1 MLSSLLIPLTFAQS
15 VILTLLTLVAAI
27 AAYNLYSRYGLQKIF
42 EIRGATDVAIDVMS
56 FAIFKVMWLAIFTT
70 SIIVYAHAIDL
81 VDFLSIYFIVGVGVA
96 IVATLF
102 YIGKIAVAIN
112 SGKRNY
118 ASIVNDILFRHIE
131 AGLMTTGVLTRRITD
146 VVEKSMEKSIMQEID
161 AGNLL
166 IDQDFIKLEIN
177 ISPSIGQLVEKNFTK
192 HSQAKLIQEEVDRTI
207 SQFKIVPQIEWS
219 KLKVNWFIWF
229 ICWPIYA
236 VIPLVWAFKKTII
249 VILNFSL
256 NKFFTAIL
264 RTLLK

>member
-15 VILTLLTLVAAI
+15 VILTLLTLAAAI
-27 AAYNLYSRYGLQKIF
+27 AALNLYSRYGLQKIF
-42 EIRGATDVAIDVMS
+42 EIRGATDVAIDVMA

-102 YIGKIAVAIN
+102 YIGKIAGAIN

-146 VVEKSMEKSIMQEID
+146 VVEKSIMQEID

-192 HSQAKLIQEEVDRTI
+192 HSQTKLIQEEVDRTI

-219 KLKVNWFIWF
+219 KLKVNWFIWL

>member
-27 AAYNLYSRYGLQKIF
+27 AALNLYSRYGLQKIF

-102 YIGKIAVAIN
+102 YIGKIAGAIN
-112 SGKRNY
+112 SGKRNCV
-118 ASIVNDILFRHIE
+118 SIINDILFRHIE
-131 AGLMTTGVLTRRITD
+131 AGQMTTSVLTRRITD
-146 VVEKSMEKSIMQEID
+146 VVEFNIMQEID

-177 ISPSIGQLVEKNFTK
+177 IFPSIGQLVEKNFTK

-219 KLKVNWFIWF
+219 KLKVNWFIWL